1 MTDPSAPR
9 RHPPFVRSIYA
20 GRDVEFFAVTAV
32 ATVLIVR
39 AALAA
44 TGWPQLGG
52 GKIHFAHL
60 LWGGLAML
68 LALVV
73 FMSMQGRRWKQL
85 AIFFAGVGFG
95 LFIDELGKF
104 VTSDND
110 YFFQPAVAFIYVVF
124 VVLFLVARGVDRKEA
139 ISPPAALMNAFDVAK
154 ESAVHNLDEA
164 ERAQIFSL
172 LARCDQD
179 DPAVRDLT
187 HMVAGM
193 GSPAEGS
200 RDLYQ
205 RIRARLRRVYDSL
218 LGKRW
223 FKALLVCYLALVAL
237 IGILSAVALAFA
249 AAGHPGTLRLDF
261 WTYGQLISA
270 IVSGVFIVIGFVRW
284 RRSRLAAY
292 RWFARSL
299 LVTIFVT
306 EFFAF
311 YQNQTTQ
318 FFGLVIV
325 LLTYATVRAMIVEE
339 ESRQKEQSIDGTA
352 VPEPPDP
359 EPA

>member
-1 MTDPSAPR
+1 MTGSSAPGKR
-9 RHPPFVRSIYA
+9 PLFVRSIYA

-68 LALVV
+68 LALVL
-73 FMSMQGRRWKQL
+73 FMSMQGRRWTQL
-85 AIFFAGVGFG
+85 AIFLAGVGFG

-110 YFFQPAVAFIYVVF
+110 YFFQPAVAFIYLVF
-124 VVLFLVARGVDRKEA
+124 VALFLVARGVDHKEA

-154 ESAVHNLDEA
+154 ETAIHSLDET
-164 ERAQIFSL
+164 ERAQVLSL
-172 LARCDQD
+172 LAKCEQD
-179 DPAVRDLT
+179 DPVVQDLERL
-187 HMVAGM
+187 VAGM

-205 RIRARLRRVYDSL
+205 RLRMRLRRLYDSL

-223 FKALLVCYLALVAL
+223 FKVLFVVYLALIAL
-237 IGILSAVALAFA
+237 IGVLAALILTSA
-249 AAGHPGTLRLDF
+249 AAGSAATPDFDF
-261 WTYGQLISA
+261 WTYGQLVSA
-270 IVSGVFIVIGFVRW
+270 VVSAVFIVIGFARW
-284 RRSRLAAY
+284 RRSRLTAY

-299 LVTIFVT
+299 LVTIFIT

-311 YQNQTTQ
+311 YKNQTTQ

-325 LLTYATVRAMIVEE
+325 LLTYAAVRAMIVEE
-339 ESRQKEQSIDGTA
+339 EARQKERLLEGTT
-352 VPEPPDP
+352 
-359 EPA
+359 